1 MSKLIATLVQLLLL
15 IACLF
20 RPADAAGTV
29 EEKILQMD
37 AVVFEQGFNNCD
49 IEALT
54 GVIDESLEFY
64 HDQSGITLGK
74 QDFLDTTRNN
84 ICSLDYRPRREL
96 IPGTTQV
103 HPLYDNGEL
112 YGAIQ
117 MGEHRFF
124 ARYED
129 QPEKLTSIASFTHL
143 WTRTDDGWLLSRVL
157 SYAHHNPPD
166 PGAKAAATS
175 RALPDTI

>member
-1 MSKLIATLVQLLLL
+1 MAKLIATLLQLVML

-20 RPADAAGTV
+20 RPADAAGTSLEDV
-29 EEKILQMD
+29 ILQMD
-37 AVVFEQGFNNCD
+37 AIVFEQGFNNCD
-49 IEALT
+49 VDALAE
-54 GVIDESLEFY
+54 VVDKSLEFY

-74 QDFLDTTRNN
+74 QDFLETTRNN

-96 IPGTTQV
+96 IAGSTQV

-124 ARYED
+124 AQYED
-129 QPEKLTSIASFTHL
+129 REDRLTSIASFTHL
-143 WTRTDDGWLLSRVL
+143 WIRKDDGWQLSRVL
-157 SYAHHNPPD
+157 SYAHRNPPQEASASGRK
-166 PGAKAAATS
+166 PA
-175 RALPDTI
+175 DTI